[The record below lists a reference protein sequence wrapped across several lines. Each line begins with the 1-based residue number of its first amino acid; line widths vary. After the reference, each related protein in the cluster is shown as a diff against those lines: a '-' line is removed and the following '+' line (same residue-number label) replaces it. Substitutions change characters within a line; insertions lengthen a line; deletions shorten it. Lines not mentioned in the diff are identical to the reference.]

1 MTARCTSAL
10 GRWALGAQLLLASAA
25 GAGGATGHGGTQLV
39 DDSGSLPYDA
49 PITLTWRS
57 VAPRHGVPDNTLVGS
72 APLRVRLNVAPW
84 LHHSGRIYLVLPVQQ
99 PGDLL
104 ATWTTQGHLLPGSL
118 RPGGRTLVYSGRLTA
133 PFIEDQLQLSLAVNA
148 ARLQQLTHLNFHFE
162 IDEE

>member
-1 MTARCTSAL
+1 VTALRTLAL
-10 GRWALGAQLLLASAA
+10 AGSLLGAQLSLSGAACAAS
-25 GAGGATGHGGTQLV
+25 TQLV

-57 VAPRHGVPDNTLVGS
+57 IAPRHGVPDNTLVGS
-72 APLRVRLNVAPW
+72 TLLRVRLNVAPW
-84 LHHSGRIYLVLPVQQ
+84 LHHSGRIYLVLPAQS

-104 ATWTTQGHLLPGSL
+104 ATWTTQGRLLSGSL

-148 ARLQQLTHLNFHFE
+148 SRLQQLTHLNFHFE
-162 IDEE
+162 IDKD

>member
-1 MTARCTSAL
+1 VSARRTLAL
-10 GRWALGAQLLLASAA
+10 AGSLLGAQLSLSGGASAA
-25 GAGGATGHGGTQLV
+25 STQLV

-57 VAPRHGVPDNTLVGS
+57 IAPRHGVPDNTLVGS
-72 APLRVRLNVAPW
+72 TLLRVHLNVAPW
-84 LHHSGRIYLVLPVQQ
+84 LHHSGRIYLALPAQP

-104 ATWTTQGHLLPGSL
+104 ATWTTQGRLLSGSL

-148 ARLQQLTHLNFHFE
+148 SRLQQLTHLNFHFE
-162 IDEE
+162 IDED